1 MIENGKKV
9 KVNYIGKLD
18 DGTEFD
24 NSYKIGE
31 PLEFIIGDG
40 QMIEGFDRA
49 VSEMK
54 LNDKIKIVL
63 GPSEAYGYVEP
74 GGFVGVLK
82 TEFPQDFNP
91 QVGEI
96 VEGQDDNGN
105 QIAAIIHQIVGDV
118 YILNMNHPLAGK
130 NLHFDI
136 ELLEI
141 S

>member
-24 NSYKIGE
+24 NSYKIGD
-31 PLEFIIGDG
+31 PLEFVLGDG
-40 QMIEGFDRA
+40 EMIEGFDRA
-49 VSEMK
+49 VAQMSVGE
-54 LNDKIKIVL
+54 KIKIVL
-63 GPSEAYGYVEP
+63 SPSEAYGFVEP

-82 TEFPQDFNP
+82 SEFPNDFNP

-96 VEGQDDNGN
+96 VEGQDDKGSP
-105 QIAAIIHQIVGDV
+105 IAAIVHQDISDV
-118 YILNMNHPLAGK
+118 FILNMNHPLAGK
-130 NLHFDI
+130 NLHFEI

-141 S
+141 D

>member
-24 NSYKIGE
+24 NSYRGGE
-31 PLEFIIGDG
+31 PLEFNIGDG
-40 QMIEGFDRA
+40 EMIEGFDKA
-49 VSEMK
+49 VSQMSVGE
-54 LNDKIKIVL
+54 KIKIVL
-63 GPSEAYGYVEP
+63 SPSEAYGFVEP
-74 GGFVGVLK
+74 GGFVGVPK
-82 TEFPQDFNP
+82 TDFPEDFNP
-91 QVGEI
+91 SVGEL
-96 VEGQDDNGN
+96 VEGQDENGN
-105 QIAAIIHQIVGDV
+105 QISAIVHQVIGDV

>member
-1 MIENGKKV
+1 MIEKGKKV

-24 NSYKIGE
+24 NSYKGGE
-31 PLEFIIGDG
+31 PLEFNIGDG
-40 QMIEGFDRA
+40 EMIEGFDRA
-49 VSEMK
+49 VSQMSVGE
-54 LNDKIKIVL
+54 KIKIVL
-63 GPSEAYGYVEP
+63 SPSESYGFVEP

-82 TEFPQDFNP
+82 TEFPQDFDP

-96 VEGQDDNGN
+96 VEGQDDGGN
-105 QIAAIIHQIVGDV
+105 QIAAIVHQVIGDV

>member
-24 NSYKIGE
+24 NSYKIGQ
-31 PLEFIIGDG
+31 PLEFTIGDG

-49 VSEMK
+49 VSQMR
-54 LNDKIKIVL
+54 LNDKIKIL
-63 GPSEAYGYVEP
+63 LSPTEAYGYVEP

-82 TEFPQDFNP
+82 SEFPDNFNP

-96 VEGQDDNGN
+96 VEGQDDTGS
-105 QIAAIIHQIVGDV
+105 QIAAIIHQIIGDV
-118 YILNMNHPLAGK
+118 FILNMNHPLAGK
-130 NLHFDI
+130 NLHFEI
-136 ELLEI
+136 ELLEVQ
-141 S
+141 

>member
-40 QMIEGFDRA
+40 QMIEGFERA
-49 VSEMK
+49 VSQMK
-54 LNDKIKIVL
+54 LNDKIKIIL
-63 GPSEAYGYVEP
+63 SPSEAYGYVEP

-82 TEFPQDFNP
+82 SEFPDNFNP

-96 VEGQDDNGN
+96 VEGQDDKGS
-105 QIAAIIHQIVGDV
+105 QIAAIIHQIIGDV
-118 YILNMNHPLAGK
+118 FILNMNHPLAGK
-130 NLHFDI
+130 NLHFEI
-136 ELLEI
+136 ELLEVQ
-141 S
+141 

>member
-24 NSYKIGE
+24 NSYKVGE
-31 PLEFIIGDG
+31 PLEFILGG
-40 QMIEGFDRA
+40 GEMIEGFDRA
-49 VSEMK
+49 VSQMK
-54 LNDKIKIVL
+54 LNDKIKVVL